1 MEEKN
6 LKNKEE
12 KLRKK
17 FKNKKQQGITL
28 IALVVTIVIL
38 LILASIS
45 IGALTGDNGIINQA
59 HTAKEDTEIAS
70 WEEQIDLA
78 IIDAEKEHRNPTLD
92 DVIEELKNKDVIT
105 NNEQVKENGDI
116 ETNEP
121 TYIITGKLD
130 DYIPNIPAGLEIGSE
145 VSYSPEGSYN
155 WDVDYYYS
163 GTSTYSD
170 VSLNTSDANY
180 AITSWKVLDID
191 RENEIVKLVPT
202 APTTGTV
209 RLVGA
214 QGYNNGVKLLNDAC
228 SNLYGY
234 GGEKTGISAESI
246 DIDDIEHYM
255 TDTALEDAYNYNNN
269 GNAATYNTQTGS
281 PYSKSSSYYPIIYA
295 QEKNSVI
302 DGSKK
307 ENGLEMS
314 EQAEFIND
322 TENTGSAR
330 GRAQA
335 NTSIQPYQT
344 YWRKDS
350 TFMQTAFKDFSEV
363 GSSAEGN
370 FYNLIMPKGTN
381 TTYWVASRCV
391 YTGSSNCNFYV
402 RRVKGGGVFAGYV
415 CASIPSDE
423 SQSCALFPVVSLGSE
438 LIEGNSTSGY
448 TVNVK

>member
-1 MEEKN
+1 MKEKN

-17 FKNKKQQGITL
+17 LKNKKQNGITL

-45 IGALTGDNGIINQA
+45 IGALTGDKGIIDET
-59 HTAKEDTEIAS
+59 HTAKENTEIAS

-78 IIDAEKEHRNPTLD
+78 IIDAENKHRAPKLD
-92 DVIEELKNKDVIT
+92 DVIEELKNKGVIT

-130 DYIPNIPAGLEIGSE
+130 DYISHIPQGLEIGSE
-145 VSYSPEGSYN
+145 VSYSPVGNYN
-155 WDVDYYYS
+155 LDADYYDYS
-163 GTSTYSD
+163 GSD
-170 VSLNTSDANY
+170 IKLNTNDTNY
-180 AITSWKVLDID
+180 EITSWKVLDID
-191 RENEIVKLVPT
+191 RNNEIVKLVPT

-209 RLVGA
+209 KLGGA
-214 QGYNNGVKLLNDAC
+214 QGYNNAVKLLNDVC
-228 SNLYGY
+228 NNLYGY
-234 GGEKTGISAESI
+234 GGQKEGISAESI
-246 DIDDIEHYM
+246 DIEDIEHYM
-255 TDTALEDAYNYNNN
+255 KDTALEEAHNYT
-269 GNAATYNTQTGS
+269 NAAKYGEQVS
-281 PYSKSSSYYPIIYA
+281 SAYSKSNSYYPLIYA

-314 EQAEFIND
+314 EQSEFIND

-344 YWRKDS
+344 YWYKDN
-350 TFMQTAFKDFSEV
+350 TFMKTAFKDFSEV
-363 GSSAEGN
+363 GSSAKGN
-370 FYNLIMPKGTN
+370 FYDIIMPKGTS

-391 YTGSSNCNFYV
+391 YANSSYCNFDV
-402 RRVKGGGVFAGYV
+402 RCVISGSVGAYDMYYSFTDDY
-415 CASIPSDE
+415 SNSF
-423 SQSCALFPVVSLGSE
+423 ALFPVVSLSSE
-438 LIEGNSTSGY
+438 LIEGNSTTGY
-448 TVNVK
+448 TVNVE

>member
-1 MEEKN
+1 MEG
-6 LKNKEE
+6 
-12 KLRKK
+12 KK
-17 FKNKKQQGITL
+17 FKNEKQQGITL

-38 LILASIS
+38 LILAGIS

-78 IIDAEKEHRNPTLD
+78 IIDAEKKHRNPKLD
-92 DVIEELKNKDVIT
+92 DVIEALKNKGVIT

-130 DYIPNIPAGLEIGSE
+130 DYISHIPQGLEIGSE
-145 VSYSPEGSYN
+145 VSYNPEGTYN
-155 WDVDYYYS
+155 WDADYYYS
-163 GTSTYSD
+163 GSSTHND
-170 VSLNTSDANY
+170 VALDTRNTNY

-191 RENEIVKLVPT
+191 KENEIVKLVPT
-202 APTTGTV
+202 APTKGTV
-209 RLVGA
+209 NLRGA

-234 GGEKTGISAESI
+234 AGQKEGISAESI

-255 TDTALEDAYNYNNN
+255 TDEAFKEAHNYISSS
-269 GNAATYNTQTGS
+269 GTKYGEQVSNA
-281 PYSKSSSYYPIIYA
+281 YSKSSSYYPLIYA
-295 QEKNSVI
+295 EEEKSVI
-302 DGSKK
+302 DGTKK
-307 ENGLEMS
+307 ETGLKRS
-314 EQAEFIND
+314 EQSEFIND
-322 TENTGSAR
+322 TENKGDEKGRNQAETG
-330 GRAQA
+330 
-335 NTSIQPYQT
+335 IQPYQAHW
-344 YWRKDS
+344 YKDN

-370 FYNLIMPKGTN
+370 FYNLIIPSGTS

-391 YTGSSNCNFYV
+391 NTISGYCDFFISFMYSGRLNQGDIFQSTGDYNNTN
-402 RRVKGGGVFAGYV
+402 KWG
-415 CASIPSDE
+415 
-423 SQSCALFPVVSLGSE
+423 LFPVVSLNSE

-448 TVNVK
+448 TVNVE